1 MKTSEQRH
9 FSFNI
14 PDTVLF
20 LNDKPICWIFTN
32 KEGNVKKKN
41 SEKLNNE
48 EIYKYFVKK
57 SKSDILCSYAYSTD
71 ENKKIELIKKNEQE
85 KYSNFEMLK
94 EYFEKLGIDENYD
107 KKSELIINNSLKFE
121 FYDKSQLKS
130 FLNDKKKYFGILQ
143 RYVESNSEVNFM
155 YRIFWSPKMITC
167 EMRRARQPKRLSILH
182 PYERAVTFESDKF
195 NSFHGNLLIISIYS
209 NIVIVINIYLILK
222 SSSKVN

>member
-1 MKTSEQRH
+1 MITKSSVLYPNKIFFEIFQFLWMKTSEQRH

-130 FLNDKKKYFGILQ
+130 FLNDNVKI
-143 RYVESNSEVNFM
+143 
-155 YRIFWSPKMITC
+155 IDP
-167 EMRRARQPKRLSILH
+167 
-182 PYERAVTFESDKF
+182 
-195 NSFHGNLLIISIYS
+195 NL
-209 NIVIVINIYLILK
+209 NIYDQINEPHVIFISYHNKHLYDLQFPAGSIIVDPWRTYVNDAY
-222 SSSKVN
+222 KVIYYGNTR